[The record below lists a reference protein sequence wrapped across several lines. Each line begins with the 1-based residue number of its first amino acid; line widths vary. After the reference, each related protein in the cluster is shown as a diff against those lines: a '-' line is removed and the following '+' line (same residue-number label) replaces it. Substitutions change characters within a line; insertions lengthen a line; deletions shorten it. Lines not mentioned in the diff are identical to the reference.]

1 MENSKKENNEKEK
14 KILMIKSMSYS
25 ELFELL
31 GNKNEINSL
40 YIWEKINDMID
51 SNENKNTKKQIIKI
65 INNKSDN
72 SLYEKYFNYNNNN
85 PYYNAFILKN
95 IYSIL
100 RPNKIN
106 KKKAILEKLNINNI
120 NNYYSYDDK
129 CSNLNEILGKNYFI
143 YYLIKIY
150 KILINDNNEII
161 NDEEY
166 YKKRINNLFDLF
178 FYTIKELVK
187 NEYLQNIYDKNN
199 NINLEVFIN
208 SYKDII
214 NEISNF
220 FINDK
225 NITKYFIDIIFK
237 EETKFKFILFEG
249 IILNRFSKVSE
260 IISEFLIKL
269 IENIKVNKDN
279 NNADYTLKFYYYIMK
294 KYIFILVNKVKL
306 SLQDI
311 PDSIDEIKNYQNNII
326 NFFNIFENSLDYI
339 NILDKDLLKTINEY
353 FDEEIISILYKISI
367 KDFDL
372 NFYELFYGG
381 LCSLLFKMI
390 IQINSNKSI
399 DKFQNIQLN
408 LKYKDNPLVNF
419 LFNEIMFYQFI
430 QKKDSKTNKDTEIYR
445 FKIKSKYTAN
455 HINNLFLLLI
465 IKDFYNKIENKDK
478 IDESINDYLSILNS
492 THKLNLWSGN
502 TKTSWQFNH
511 KDKIKTNKFVG
522 LRNLGNTCYMN
533 SLFQILYNIE
543 LFRDSIL
550 KCSCKDPKNNS
561 LYELKKLF
569 FSLQYLDIQ
578 YYSPDSFPKNFEGNP
593 LKINEQMDIDEFF
606 ATLMDKLESRL
617 KGTNNENIIKYIFQG
632 KQNDNLNF
640 GESCPHKRT
649 NVYNFY
655 SIQLQIKDKK
665 DIYESLDSLIQGET
679 MEGDNAIF
687 CEKCNKKFS
696 ALKNQDFNTLPRI
709 LIFVL
714 KRFEFDYNKL
724 TRYKINDYFEFPL
737 ELDMNRYT
745 SDYINKKITNV
756 NNKYSLKGV
765 VIHSGSCEM
774 GHYYSIIKN
783 LDDKNEDWF
792 LYNDSIVTKF
802 DINNLKREAFGNK
815 IIGNKNN
822 LDGNKKEEGNKDNND
837 IKNKDVNEE
846 RNKNEKRNIDINEER
861 NKNEKRNVDINEER
875 NKDNNDIRNNETFI
889 DNDDENDISFD
900 NENEKLI
907 NVTKK
912 DNNDNKNK
920 NNNINNNNA
929 IKSTNSIFTKVG
941 KSAYLLFYEKDSK
954 ENCEKFDKIEAIN
967 PIPVRNTKFNK
978 RISASHI
985 GYQAQLDFANNMKSS
1000 DNSLILKSIN
1010 DEMNNYYL
1018 IKKIFSTEYHQF
1030 LLGLY
1035 INLLNYYFSY
1045 DDLFVNKI
1053 KKKCQTPYNYCLNF
1067 KESLYVNKEYFTPRA
1082 DNYSNLYYY
1091 LVNKKLLFF
1100 QIDDEKNRDENHNK
1114 DKILNIF
1121 KHLLIFFF
1129 NIKIRTTNKKCFGGY
1144 VDLIKFLIN
1153 NFTYCCDYFLEEF
1166 CNYNIIVEYLINC
1179 PLNEIKKLIV
1189 GIINCAMINSLE
1201 NFRKNE
1207 IIKIKQMS
1215 DKEEQNEIINIL
1227 GGYAKKANKFNFY
1240 NIINSDNN
1248 TNSLSDNKKIS
1259 NNNKIQDLTDIKSK
1273 KNDNE
1278 YLPKILNKFINNI
1291 LSLINEI
1298 GNDNSPKNK
1307 FLYFV
1312 LYKFSLICSKTK
1324 KYLIEVFPMLD
1335 IMNEKINPNLSKD
1348 INSNTNINVKNFD
1361 NSNDHDI
1368 LNIDNQKKIIINNNG
1383 SIYQYE
1389 NYLYMLYF
1397 NLLTYENYKNY
1408 NIYSFDNE
1416 NFIFKLF
1423 KEIMN
1428 KQDCYIFAHLLNV
1441 KCQNNVSREN
1451 MIINLISD
1459 ILDKIDYNDNV
1470 NYKLNKTNNNNQD
1483 CDIKNYK
1490 NRNEIDPRNILLIL
1504 KLFILYKDS
1513 NEEYYNNRIELGL
1526 EKLFNL
1532 LKKYN
1537 KYYNFCILIIDFI
1550 INLFSYNKEL
1560 VQKYVKK
1567 YKEELNRIIK
1577 WISDNPISPKLYKIE
1592 GLFMYKDDN
1601 VNYQLISDKEKKE
1614 FDIKE
1619 SNLSKERIDKLNNI
1633 INKKINE
1640 DDYQYD
1646 IDINKSEFI
1655 FLNDDEIIYN
1665 GKHGKVKEHL
1675 NEMIKIKFDTE
1686 INKENKV
1693 KDENSNEKEMKS
1705 IWIDTEDENIIIKKL
1720 IKK

>member
-1 MENSKKENNEKEK
+1 
-14 KILMIKSMSYS
+14 MIKSMSYN

-31 GNKNEINSL
+31 KNKNEINSL
-40 YIWEKINDMID
+40 YIWEKINNMIK
-51 SNENKNTKKQIIKI
+51 SNENKDTIKQIINI
-65 INNKSDN
+65 INNKCDN

-85 PYYNAFILKN
+85 PYFNAFILKN
-95 IYSIL
+95 VYSIL
-100 RPNKIN
+100 DPNKI
-106 KKKAILEKLNINNI
+106 KKKAILEKLNLNNI
-120 NNYYSYDDK
+120 NNYYTYDDK
-129 CSNLNEILGKNYFI
+129 CSNLIEILGKNYFL
-143 YYLIKIY
+143 YYLIRIY
-150 KILINDNNEII
+150 KILLINDNNEII

-166 YKKRINNLFDLF
+166 YKKRINNLFELF
-178 FYTIKELVK
+178 FYNIKELVK
-187 NEYLQNIYDKNN
+187 NEYLQNIFDKNN
-199 NINLEVFIN
+199 NINLDVFIN

-214 NEISNF
+214 NEISNLV
-220 FINDK
+220 IKDK
-225 NITKYFIDIIFK
+225 NITKYFINIILK
-237 EETKFKFILFEG
+237 AKTKFKLILFEG

-260 IISEFLIKL
+260 IISQFLIKL
-269 IENIKVNKDN
+269 IENIKINKDN
-279 NNADYTLKFYYYIMK
+279 DDYLHKFYYYIMEE
-294 KYIFILVNKVKL
+294 YFIILVRKVKTT
-306 SLQDI
+306 LQEI
-311 PDSIDEIKNYQNNII
+311 PDNIDEINNYQNNII
-326 NFFNIFENSLDYI
+326 NFFNVFENSLNYI
-339 NILDKDLLKTINEY
+339 NILNKELLETINEY
-353 FDEEIISILYKISI
+353 FDEEIISTLYKINI

-372 NFYELFYGG
+372 NFYEIFYGG

-390 IQINSNKSI
+390 IQINTNKSV
-399 DKFQNIQLN
+399 DKFEKIQLN
-408 LKYKDNPLVNF
+408 LNYKNNPLVFF

-465 IKDFYNKIENKDK
+465 IKDFNNKIGKKNKDK
-478 IDESINDYLSILNS
+478 IDESINEYLSILNS
-492 THKLNLWSGN
+492 THKLNFWSGN
-502 TKTSWQFNH
+502 TKSSWKFNH

-550 KCSCKDPKNNS
+550 KCTCKDPQNNS

-578 YYSPDSFPKNFEGNP
+578 YYSPDTFPKNFEGIP

-655 SIQLQIKDKK
+655 SIQLQIKGHK

-724 TRYKINDYFEFPL
+724 IRYKINDYFEFPL
-737 ELDMNRYT
+737 ELDMNKYT
-745 SDYINKKITNV
+745 SDYINKKNTKV

-783 LDDKNEDWF
+783 LDDKNEDWY

-802 DINNLKREAFGNK
+802 DINNLKREAFGNE
-815 IIGNKNN
+815 IIGNKDNNNN
-822 LDGNKKEEGNKDNND
+822 LGVNKKEEGNKENND
-837 IKNKDVNEE
+837 IKNKDNNEE
-846 RNKNEKRNIDINEER
+846 KNKKEKRNIDNNEERNINEER
-861 NKNEKRNVDINEER
+861 NKNGKRNVDNNEEK

-889 DNDDENDISFD
+889 DNDDENDFSFD
-900 NENEKLI
+900 NDNEKLI
-907 NVTKK
+907 NITKK
-912 DNNDNKNK
+912 DNNDNNNNKNK
-920 NNNINNNNA
+920 NKNNNNA
-929 IKSTNSIFTKVG
+929 IKNTNSNIFRKVG

-978 RISASHI
+978 RISTSHI
-985 GYQAQLDFANNMKSS
+985 AYQAQLDFANNMKSS

-1018 IKKIFSTEYHQF
+1018 VKKIFSPEYHQF
-1030 LLGLY
+1030 LLGFY

-1067 KESLYVNKEYFTPRA
+1067 KESLYSNKKYFIQRA
-1082 DNYSNLYYY
+1082 ENYSNLYYY

-1166 CNYNIIVEYLINC
+1166 CNYNTIVEYLINC

-1189 GIINCAMINSLE
+1189 GIINCAMINSIE

-1207 IIKIKQMS
+1207 KIKIKQMS

-1227 GGYAKKANKFNFY
+1227 GGYDKKANKFNFC
-1240 NIINSDNN
+1240 NIIFSDNNNN
-1248 TNSLSDNKKIS
+1248 TNSLSDKKKIS
-1259 NNNKIQDLTDIKSK
+1259 NNKKLQDLTDIKNK
-1273 KNDNE
+1273 KNDNENE

-1312 LYKFSLICSKTK
+1312 LYKFSLISSKTK

-1348 INSNTNINVKNFD
+1348 INSKTSINVKNFD
-1361 NSNDHDI
+1361 NKNEHDI
-1368 LNIDNQKKIIINNNG
+1368 LNIDNQKKIIIINNG

-1389 NYLYMLYF
+1389 NYLYMLYY
-1397 NLLTYENYKNY
+1397 NLLTYDNYKNN
-1408 NIYSFDNE
+1408 NIYSFDSE

-1423 KEIMN
+1423 KEIIN
-1428 KQDCYIFAHLLNV
+1428 KQDCYIFAHLLNL
-1441 KCQNNVSREN
+1441 KCQNNVNREN

-1459 ILDKIDYNDNV
+1459 ILDKIDYNENV

-1483 CDIKNYK
+1483 CVDIKNYK

-1504 KLFILYKDS
+1504 KLFILHKDN
-1513 NEEYYNNRIELGL
+1513 NEEYYNNRIELGF

-1550 INLFSYNKEL
+1550 INLFLYNKDLEE
-1560 VQKYVKK
+1560 KYAKK
-1567 YKEELNRIIK
+1567 YKEELNNIIK
-1577 WISDNPISPKLYKIE
+1577 WIKDNPISPKLYKIE
-1592 GLFMYKDDN
+1592 GLFMYRDDN
-1601 VNYQLISDKEKKE
+1601 VNYQLISDKDKE
-1614 FDIKE
+1614 LFDIKE
-1619 SNLSKERIDKLNNI
+1619 SKISKERINKLDNI
-1633 INKKINE
+1633 IKKKINE
-1640 DDYQYD
+1640 DDFQYD

-1655 FLNDDEIIYN
+1655 FLDDDEIIYN
-1665 GKHGKVKEHL
+1665 GRHGKVKEHL
-1675 NEMIKIKFDTE
+1675 NEMIKIKFDIE

-1705 IWIDTEDENIIIKKL
+1705 IWVDTEDENIIIKKL